1 MENQLTPFVDT
12 LLKDKNLPGMTQEV
26 FNQLRH
32 DLVRDLRHQ
41 IDRALIDAMSDEQID
56 QFTKLMDDPGATG
69 EALQQF
75 VSETGIDSA
84 AIIATTMSQFRAYYL
99 GEA

>member
-26 FNQLRH
+26 FTQLRH

-41 IDRALIDAMSDEQID
+41 IDRALIDAMSDEQIER
-56 QFTKLMDDPGATG
+56 FTALMDDPDVTS
-69 EALQQF
+69 EVLQQF
-75 VSETGIDSA
+75 FGDTGVNSA
-84 AIIATTMSQFRAYYL
+84 EIIATTMTRFRAYYL
-99 GEA
+99 GEE